1 MSLGLLDSLM
11 STFGPFV
18 LPVLL
23 FVGGLVGYLVL
34 LKLSQARNANDG

>member
-1 MSLGLLDSLM
+1 MSLGPLDSLL

-23 FVGGLVGYLVL
+23 FVGGLIGYLVL
-34 LKLSQARNANDG
+34 LKLSQARDAESE

>member
-1 MSLGLLDSLM
+1 MSLGPLDALL

-23 FVGGLVGYLVL
+23 FVGGLICYLVL
-34 LKLSQARNANDG
+34 LKLSQARNADAE

>member
-1 MSLGLLDSLM
+1 MLLGPIDAVL

-23 FVGGLVGYLVL
+23 FVGGLIGYLVL
-34 LKLSQARNANDG
+34 LKLSAVRNADGE

>member
-1 MSLGLLDSLM
+1 MSLGPLDSLLN
-11 STFGPFV
+11 TFGPFV

-34 LKLSQARNANDG
+34 LKLSRTFNADTE